1 MPDDIAGKINGMRRA
16 AQIFI
21 GSAMMMDES
30 PQEMVSRGQ
39 MAATLRDIAAELE
52 RQASLLEMDHPAKGA
67 QQGNN
72 GPEQD
77 DGADKDPDE
86 DVDQS

>member
-1 MPDDIAGKINGMRRA
+1 MDSSDISGKVDGMRRA

-21 GSAMMMDES
+21 GSAMMMDEN
-30 PQEMVSRGQ
+30 PKEMVSRGQ

-52 RQASLLEMDHPAKGA
+52 RQASLLEMDHAAESA
-67 QQGNN
+67 QQGDD

-77 DGADKDPDE
+77 DGTNQDKN
-86 DVDQS
+86 